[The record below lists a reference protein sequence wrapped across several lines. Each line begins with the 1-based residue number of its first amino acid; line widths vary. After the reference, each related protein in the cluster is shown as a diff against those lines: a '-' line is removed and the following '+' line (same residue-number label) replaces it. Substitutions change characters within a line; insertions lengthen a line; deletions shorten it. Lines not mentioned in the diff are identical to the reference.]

1 MSIEKGGIFTTCVL
15 GNKKNIINM
24 NIFGKTQLSI
34 VNLAML
40 SYPKT
45 ASTLDEKLKLLQNKG
60 FTKIENIQ

>member
-1 MSIEKGGIFTTCVL
+1 
-15 GNKKNIINM
+15 M